1 MAAKFTEASTTE
13 LVICKPIVWIGE
25 KKKQKCRKHK
35 LSLLNWSQFAK
46 DSCKSKPHVSLCCN
60 PKELRVWL
68 FPIYFCNITRPQRVQ
83 RQASWRKA
91 GSPCCTLESQ
101 ALRMLRKANKHGN
114 QEKEP
119 EAINGSMD
127 QITEFISNYVRIWT
141 VGWGHGGE
149 SKELEQETGGIKDG
163 R

>member
-83 RQASWRKA
+83 RQAS
-91 GSPCCTLESQ
+91 
-101 ALRMLRKANKHGN
+101 
-114 QEKEP
+114 
-119 EAINGSMD
+119 
-127 QITEFISNYVRIWT
+127 
-141 VGWGHGGE
+141 
-149 SKELEQETGGIKDG
+149 
-163 R
+163 